1 MFGVF
6 AGRLVSDRE
15 SPAGNQNRN
24 NRPSEI
30 GRKKAR
36 RETLAYLADLVAAPS
51 ITGTLMKR
59 SITSIPSFYRNLRR
73 WTEILSVLSKYGLA
87 DWVGRLNIDL
97 VRDRMRAPDGEL
109 IANQTKSA
117 LIRMALT
124 ELGPTFIKVGQVL
137 STRPD
142 LIGAEL
148 AEELSK
154 LQSSTPAD
162 SFEQVKQTIE
172 EDLGK
177 PLDELF
183 VWFDEEPMASAS
195 IGQVHRA
202 RILVDGDD
210 DCEEN
215 PIREVVVKVRHANIV
230 KKIETDL
237 DILAGLAQMAE
248 RLEDFRNYQ
257 PTAVVREIAK
267 TLKRELNFE
276 REYRNLTQFRSLF
289 EKDGTIVVPEPF
301 GHLSSTRILTM
312 QYLDG
317 IKLRDAK
324 AMRPPGVDLCETA
337 KAGARAYLKMIFQ
350 YGFYHA
356 DPHPGNILLMENGSL
371 GLIDF
376 GMVGRISEQLREDVE
391 TMLVAIVNQDVAM
404 LTLIIKRIGKC
415 PVDLNESALANDIA
429 DFVGQY
435 STMVLSQFDMSSALN
450 DFVDIVR
457 RYYILLPAEASL
469 LIKTLVT
476 LEGTARFLNP
486 EFSLMEIMKPFQ
498 RMLMLQRWSPSR
510 QARKLR
516 RFYLQLEQL
525 ADGLPQRLDSI
536 LEQVQTG
543 RFDVHLDH
551 RRLGPTVNRLVMG
564 LLTSALFL
572 GSSWMVAA
580 NVPPTLFPEGGPM
593 GLRGL
598 SVLGTAGLV
607 LSMMLGVR
615 LLWAVRK
622 SGNLDQPE

>member
-1 MFGVF
+1 
-6 AGRLVSDRE
+6 
-15 SPAGNQNRN
+15 
-24 NRPSEI
+24 
-30 GRKKAR
+30 
-36 RETLAYLADLVAAPS
+36 
-51 ITGTLMKR
+51 MKR

-177 PLDELF
+177 PLEELF
-183 VWFDEEPMASAS
+183 VWFDDEPMASAS

-202 RILVDGDD
+202 RILVDRSGDD
-210 DCEEN
+210 CDEE

-257 PTAVVREIAK
+257 PTAVVREISK

-289 EKDGTIVVPEPF
+289 EKDGTIVVPEPY

-324 AMRPPGVDLCETA
+324 ALRPPGVDLCETA

-415 PVDLNESALANDIA
+415 PVDLNEAALANDIA

-486 EFSLMEIMKPFQ
+486 DFSLMEIMKPFQ

-510 QARKLR
+510 QARKMR

-525 ADGLPQRLDSI
+525 ADGLPQRVDSI

-580 NVPPTLFPEGGPM
+580 NVPPVLFAEGGPM

-598 SVLGTAGLV
+598 SVLGTTGLV
-607 LSMMLGVR
+607 VSFLLGIR